1 MLAVVLGL
9 TTAVAYG
16 ASDFLAGL
24 MSRRMHYA
32 VIGTVAQLTAM
43 VSVLLV
49 LPLAGGTPS
58 PAGLA
63 WGALSGVGAG
73 VGSFAL
79 YRGLGKGR
87 MNVVAPISAAGSAI
101 LPVGVGLLLG
111 ERPSLVTLVG
121 VVLLVP
127 AIALISMTGG
137 SGGRLAE
144 GTWDGLLAGAGFG
157 LLFVALAQAGDDTGL
172 WPTAAGGVVSFLV
185 LLVFLL
191 IARRRGPLRGAETD
205 RPDTSVWL
213 GAVAAGVLGAVAT
226 TTYLLATRVGLL
238 VVVAVLAALYPAVTV
253 MLARVVLKETASR
266 VQLLGL
272 LLAAAGVVAIA
283 VG

>member
-1 MLAVVLGL
+1 MLVVVLGL

-32 VIGTVAQLTAM
+32 VVGTIAQLTAM
-43 VSVLLV
+43 LSVLLV
-49 LPLAGGTPS
+49 LPLAGGAPS

-73 VGSFAL
+73 IGSVAL
-79 YRGLGKGR
+79 YRGLGRGR

-111 ERPSLVTLVG
+111 ERPSPLTLIG

-127 AIALISMTGG
+127 AVALISMTGG
-137 SGGRLAE
+137 SGGRLAD
-144 GTWDGLLAGAGFG
+144 GSWDGLVAGAGFG

-172 WPTAAGGVVSFLV
+172 WPTAAGGVASFSV
-185 LLVFLL
+185 LLGFLL
-191 IARRRGPLRGAETD
+191 LARRRGPLAGARPG
-205 RPDTSVWL
+205 RPDGRVRL

-226 TTYLLATRVGLL
+226 TTFLLASRVGLL
-238 VVVAVLAALYPAVTV
+238 VVVSVLAAVYPAVTV
-253 MLARVVLKETASR
+253 ILARVVLKETASR

-272 LLAAAGVVAIA
+272 VLAAAGVLAIA